1 MKYAQC
7 VIQRGLLIIRGRM
20 PTGFVENVAG
30 NKEGK
35 GGNKKNGN
43 LE

>member
-1 MKYAQC
+1 
-7 VIQRGLLIIRGRM
+7 M